1 MPETAKQLSVWLENK
16 PGRLAS
22 VCTAL
27 SSEKIN
33 ITAVTVGES
42 KERSVLRMVT
52 DDLSGTRKVLKGLSV
67 PFEEQDVVVVEMRNQ
82 PGALAQVCEQLA
94 GEHIN
99 IEYAYCS
106 AGSKN
111 GKTLGIFRVSNLAKC
126 LKVLA
131 ESPSMRAK
139 REGHGGRGW
148 ARGGKGRPSPS
159 GGGD

>member
-1 MPETAKQLSVWLENK
+1 MPETSKQVSVWLDNK

-27 SSEKIN
+27 YREKIN
-33 ITAVTVGES
+33 ITAVTIGES
-42 KERSVLRMVT
+42 RERSVLRMVT
-52 DDLSGTRKVLKGLSV
+52 DNLPQTRTVLTGLNV
-67 PFEEQDVVVVEMRNQ
+67 PFEEQDVVLVEMRNQ

-94 GEHIN
+94 QEHIN
-99 IEYAYCS
+99 IDYAYCS

-111 GKTLGIFRVSNLAKC
+111 GKTIGIFKVSNLPKC

-131 ESPSMRAK
+131 ESPSTRAK
-139 REGHGGRGW
+139 RAGHGTRGW
-148 ARGGKGRPSPS
+148 ARGGKGRPGPS

>member
-1 MPETAKQLSVWLENK
+1 MPETAKQVSVYLENK

-27 SSEKIN
+27 SNEKIN

-42 KERSVLRMVT
+42 RDRSVLRMVT
-52 DDLSGTRKVLKGLSV
+52 DDLPKTRQVLKQLNV
-67 PFEEQDVVVVEMRNQ
+67 PFEEQDVVLVEMRNQ
-82 PGALAQVCEQLA
+82 PGALAHVCELLA

-99 IEYAYCS
+99 IDYAYCS
-106 AGSKN
+106 AGTRN
-111 GKTLGIFRVSNLAKC
+111 GKTIGIFKVSNLPKC

-131 ESPSMRAK
+131 ETPGTRAK

-148 ARGGKGRPSPS
+148 VRGTKGRPVPKAE
-159 GGGD
+159 G

>member
-27 SSEKIN
+27 SREKIN

-52 DDLSGTRKVLKGLSV
+52 DNFSSTRSVLKGLSV
-67 PFEEQDVVVVEMRNQ
+67 PFEEHEVILVEMRNQ

-94 GEHIN
+94 HEHIN
-99 IEYAYCS
+99 IDYAYCS
-106 AGSKN
+106 AGTKN
-111 GKTLGIFRVSNLAKC
+111 GKTFGIFKVSNLAKC

-131 ESPSMRAK
+131 ESPAARAK

-148 ARGGKGRPSPS
+148 ARGGKGRPAPS
-159 GGGD
+159 GGE

>member
-1 MPETAKQLSVWLENK
+1 MPETAKQVSVWLENK

-27 SSEKIN
+27 SGDKVN
-33 ITAVTVGES
+33 ITAVTIGES

-52 DDLSGTRKVLKGLSV
+52 DDLAKTRKVLAGLNV
-67 PFEEQDVVVVEMRNQ
+67 PFEEQEVVLVEMRNQ

-99 IEYAYCS
+99 IDYAYCS

-111 GKTLGIFRVSNLAKC
+111 GKTIGIFKVSNLAKC

-131 ESPSMRAK
+131 EGTGTRAK

-159 GGGD
+159 SGD